1 MNSRRFIALTQNNDH
16 WEYSR
21 SGLCIAAK
29 AASQCPLRV
38 KRVTSVRSRR
48 LRNVRYASNTDRI
61 DASQQNVI
69 LCHEP
74 TYAVQQIALLLHH
87 LVGAGE
93 K

>member
-38 KRVTSVRSRR
+38 
-48 LRNVRYASNTDRI
+48 
-61 DASQQNVI
+61 DAV
-69 LCHEP
+69 
-74 TYAVQQIALLLHH
+74 
-87 LVGAGE
+87 E
-93 K
+93 KVSKMKLWN